1 MALSGIERKSVPI
14 PDAVPPPSCSI
25 RNTSPF
31 SAGPGEGHDC
41 GTAGV
46 YALWLPGTGKS
57 WSVMKVLSRFVA
69 TFACSLV
76 AASISGS
83 ANAQARANAPSY
95 FSTPFGVIYKITG
108 RETVSFPAKHATGTI
123 IVSTKERYL
132 YYVLGGGQ
140 ALRYNIGVGRE
151 GRAFSGTSTVSAK
164 REWPDWSPTPSIRK
178 EQPNLPAVMK
188 GGADNPMGARA
199 LYLGDTMFR
208 IHGTNEPW
216 RLGDAISHGCIRLSN
231 DDIVDLY
238 NRTKIG
244 ATVIVLR

>member
-1 MALSGIERKSVPI
+1 MIAKRQGFALYDRRG
-14 PDAVPPPSCSI
+14 
-25 RNTSPF
+25 
-31 SAGPGEGHDC
+31 
-41 GTAGV
+41 
-46 YALWLPGTGKS
+46 YGKLVS
-57 WSVMKVLSRFVA
+57 LMKIFSRFVT
-69 TFACSLV
+69 TFACGL
-76 AASISGS
+76 AAISISGS
-83 ANAQARANAPSY
+83 ANAQATRANAPSY
-95 FSTPFGVIYKITG
+95 FSTPFGVIYKVTG
-108 RETVSFPAKHATGTI
+108 RETVSYPARHTPGTI

-140 ALRYNIGVGRE
+140 AVRYNIGVGRE